1 MTTGEKIREAR
12 KKRGLTQQQLADE
25 LGVHRVTVV
34 RWESG
39 AREPMAVVIRV
50 IERIGGG
57 KRENQ
62 KVI

>member
-39 AREPMAVVIRV
+39 AREPMAVVIRA
-50 IERIGGG
+50 IER
-57 KRENQ
+57 RR
-62 KVI
+62 